1 MFEIF
6 FRKLGTLKTAA
17 IWESSNS
24 MAERV
29 TSKQLKERSM
39 YELSDSELDMVTG
52 GAQGN
57 AFAFGGLIAA
67 AIGAGVE
74 IGDVTVS
81 ALNNNRVDIAN
92 GSFNQNNVPIG
103 IAVAILGQSANFIRT
118 NA

>member
-1 MFEIF
+1 
-6 FRKLGTLKTAA
+6 
-17 IWESSNS
+17 
-24 MAERV
+24 
-29 TSKQLKERSM
+29 M

-52 GAQGN
+52 GAQGIGN
-57 AFAFGGLIAA
+57 AFGGLIAA

-81 ALNNNRVDIAN
+81 ALNNNRVDISTAN
-92 GSFNQNNVPIG
+92 NSFNHNNVPIG